1 MRSLFFFFFEKS
13 ATFSL
18 NLRRE
23 KGYVSR
29 TPWAWIL
36 KNKRSYASWD
46 LSSTTHNKVSL
57 FFFTGYTD
65 AYADDFYKYQSW
77 PEWVKK
83 DLLLKHKNN
92 RQRYNLMFFLTGN
105 GLNPIV
111 ARDWILT
118 QSIGNNG
125 KMIGEPDPEFGVSKK
140 HLDQM
145 LSQIE
150 RGNFFQGKKQI
161 MDMNEGKVKLL

>member
-1 MRSLFFFFFEKS
+1 
-13 ATFSL
+13 
-18 NLRRE
+18 
-23 KGYVSR
+23 
-29 TPWAWIL
+29 
-36 KNKRSYASWD
+36 
-46 LSSTTHNKVSL
+46 VSL
-57 FFFTGYTD
+57 FFFIGCTD
-65 AYADDFYKYQSW
+65 DFADEFYKYQSW

-118 QSIGNNG
+118 NTIGHNG
-125 KMIGEPDPEFGVSKK
+125 KMIGEQYLLYGASKK

-145 LSQIE
+145 LTQIE
-150 RGNFFQGKKQI
+150 RGTFFHGKKQI
-161 MDMNEGKVKLL
+161 MDMSEGKVKML

>member
-1 MRSLFFFFFEKS
+1 MSKVFFFFLEKL
-13 ATFSL
+13 ARFSL
-18 NLRRE
+18 NFRRE
-23 KGYVSR
+23 KGCVSR

-36 KNKRSYASWD
+36 KSSRNYASSD

-57 FFFTGYTD
+57 FFVIGYTD
-65 AYADDFYKYQSW
+65 DFADDFYKYQTW
-77 PEWVKK
+77 PGWVKK
-83 DLLLKHKNN
+83 DLLLRHKNN

-118 QSIGNNG
+118 QSIGPNG
-125 KMIGEPDPEFGVSKK
+125 QMIGETHPAYGVSKK

-145 LSQIE
+145 LTQIE
-150 RGNFFQGKKQI
+150 RGTFFQGKKQI
-161 MDMNEGKVKLL
+161 MDMSEGKVKML